1 MYSHRKNLL
10 GFTQSELSAF
20 AIDLGES
27 RYRGAQLAQWLYAKG
42 AVNFQTMTNLGKG
55 FRERLE
61 QAATIE
67 GIELLTQQ
75 RSRTDGTRKFLFRLS
90 DNLNIESVLIP
101 PATAFSDTEASAED
115 EQRRLTQCVSTQ
127 VGCPLGCAFCATAT
141 MGFSRNLTT
150 GEIIDQILQVRRL
163 SGRKITNVVFMGMG
177 EPMMNY
183 ENVMNAV
190 DILTGSMGIAARRIT
205 VSTAGWA
212 DKIMRMGDEKR
223 RVKLAVSLHSAV
235 NETRIQLMPV
245 NKRFGVSA
253 LLSALEYYYARV
265 KQRVTYECVFFDGIN
280 DTEREVAQL
289 IRFARRVPCKINV
302 IPFHSINF
310 VAPRGLSASLR
321 ASPRLEHI
329 VNELRAHH
337 LIVMVRSSAGEDID
351 AACGQLA
358 ARTGRL
364 PHVRRTG
371 SKRVH
376 EPVM

>member
-1 MYSHRKNLL
+1 
-10 GFTQSELSAF
+10 
-20 AIDLGES
+20 
-27 RYRGAQLAQWLYAKG
+27 
-42 AVNFQTMTNLGKG
+42 
-55 FRERLE
+55 
-61 QAATIE
+61 
-67 GIELLTQQ
+67 
-75 RSRTDGTRKFLFRLS
+75 
-90 DNLNIESVLIP
+90 
-101 PATAFSDTEASAED
+101 
-115 EQRRLTQCVSTQ
+115 
-127 VGCPLGCAFCATAT
+127 
-141 MGFSRNLTT
+141 MGFFRNLTT

-212 DKIMRMGDEKR
+212 DKIIRMGDEKR

-235 NETRIQLMPV
+235 NETRTRLMPV

-265 KQRVTYECVFFDGIN
+265 KQRVTYEYVFFDGIN
-280 DTEREVAQL
+280 DTEKEVVQL

-302 IPFHSINF
+302 IPFHSIDF
-310 VAPRGLSASLR
+310 VAPRGFSASLR
-321 ASPRLEHI
+321 PSPRLKQI
-329 VNELRAHH
+329 VNELRAHR
-337 LIVMVRSSAGEDID
+337 LAVMVRSGAGEDID

-364 PHVRRTG
+364 PRVRGTG
-371 SKRVH
+371 SKRVY
-376 EPVM
+376 EPAL